1 MIVDAKYY
9 FSELRSFGDMLD
21 ENICYGEDMRSVR
34 AAAKALS
41 QNNNSLILYGAVNEL
56 ATIAYFDGQEL
67 SVAYDSDM
75 EAFFYIIKSNVV
87 YKLEEK
93 IGGGFYLDEQ
103 KLTNPIK
110 LT

>member
-1 MIVDAKYY
+1 MIIDAKYY
-9 FSELRSFGDMLD
+9 FSELRSFSDMLD
-21 ENICYGEDMRSVR
+21 ETICYGEDMSAVR
-34 AAAKALS
+34 TAAKALS
-41 QNNNSLILYGAVNEL
+41 NTNDSLIIYGTVNEL
-56 ATIAYFDGQEL
+56 ATNAYFDGKAL

-75 EAFFYIIKSNVV
+75 EAFFYIVKHNII

-103 KLTNPIK
+103 KFTNPLQ